1 MKLSELIERL
11 HEVSE
16 EQPRNL
22 SVITK
27 GDFGRHADIDEVEII
42 EIDKKSYVL
51 LI

>member
-22 SVITK
+22 SVIRR
-27 GDFGRHADIDEVEII
+27 DEFGRPRDIDEVEII
-42 EIDKKSYVL
+42 EIDNKSYVL